1 MKKLVFSSIILLA
14 ALAGCTKIN
23 QFESQNKEGKTIS
36 LFANIPEGTKVEY
49 VSDGAANEGFSTSY
63 DGSEHLFMWFEGK
76 TLHYHEL
83 TVSSSTASS
92 ATFSGTLTAGYYPT
106 NPSDFPANFGAFVT
120 SRKIYGRGSS
130 PWASYWF
137 SWDNKNSTAFNN
149 RISLS
154 QQDGTAAMA
163 TAASVLFAS
172 GTLDN
177 ESDSPTLSFNYLTS
191 ILKFVVTLPD
201 GVVADEN
208 NTEIFISGTNLYNVV
223 HVNEITGEFVNANSY
238 ATGITVVPNASIFSG
253 QTITGYVTLWTSAD
267 EIKIK
272 DAIIDVIVD
281 GTHHYTVPLA
291 NSTGSTLKPGKV
303 YTFAPGSPL
312 AFEGVS
318 KWVPD
323 EATTVNIPAG
333 LTTAVAPPTW
343 LSYNNGTGVITIAA
357 NDTGSPRQG
366 QIEFTSGAIVDI
378 TQLAEADFAGSW
390 TLKGD
395 TRTTTTHG
403 AAVKASAAVAKT
415 GDGYGKLTGKTKN
428 NWYDDT
434 WAAPA
439 AASGTETPLT
449 ITYNSSEP
457 TDNKYNITGIFADL
471 VMPAKIS
478 IDYENQS
485 ATFYP
490 YIPNTNVLQ
499 GSGATYEGEYL
510 GFATELKNASGGQ
523 QWQLGF
529 GNGGAFYFNCPVT
542 VTGDKTTATFSGSQ
556 TCTAY
561 TSYNVVGLLVNRYAA
576 SGTGGGNLI
585 RSQKSFWA
593 YSNVD
598 SGGAAYAQV
607 TQGAFTLTK

>member
-1 MKKLVFSSIILLA
+1 MKKLIFSSIILLA
-14 ALAGCTKIN
+14 ALAGCTKVN
-23 QFESQNKEGKTIS
+23 QIESQTKEGKTITLS
-36 LFANIPEGTKVEY
+36 ANLPQGTKVAF
-49 VSDGAANEGFSTSY
+49 VSNGAANEGFTTSFAGDEKLY
-63 DGSEHLFMWFEGK
+63 MWCQGNLLK
-76 TLHYHEL
+76 YNKL
-83 TVSSSTASS
+83 TVSSYTESS
-92 ATFSGTLTAGYYPT
+92 ATFSGTLTSVPPAYP
-106 NPSDFPANFGAFVT
+106 AKYGAFVT
-120 SRKIYGRGSS
+120 SRKLYGDLK

-137 SWDNKNSTAFNN
+137 SYNNDNTLTFVN
-149 RISLS
+149 RLCLD

-163 TAASVLFAS
+163 TAASALFAK
-172 GTLDN
+172 GTLADA
-177 ESDSPTLSFNYLTS
+177 DDTPTLSFDYLTS

-201 GVVADEN
+201 GVVAN
-208 NTEIFISGTNLYNVV
+208 STNTEITIGGTNIY
-223 HVNEITGEFVNANSY
+223 SY
-238 ATGITVVPNASIFSG
+238 IWLDELEGTLKAEKSSDPDSWIYIKPNASIFSG
-253 QTITGYVTLWTSAD
+253 QTITGYACLWTGASS
-267 EIKIK
+267 IKIK
-272 DAIIDVIVD
+272 DATIDVIVD

-291 NSTGSTLKPGKV
+291 NSTGSTINHGKV
-303 YTFAPGSPL
+303 YTFAPASPL
-312 AFEGVS
+312 AFNGVS
-318 KWVPD
+318 KWVND

-333 LTTAVAPPTW
+333 LTTAAEPPTW
-343 LSYNNGTGVITIAA
+343 LSYNSGTGVVTIAA
-357 NDTGSPRQG
+357 NDTDSPRQG
-366 QIEFTSGAIVDI
+366 KIEFTSGAIVDI
-378 TQLAEADFAGSW
+378 TQLEEADFAGSW

-395 TRTTTTHG
+395 TRTTTEHG

-428 NWYDDT
+428 SWYDDT

-449 ITYNSSEP
+449 ITYNSTEP
-457 TDNKYNITGIFADL
+457 TDNKYNITGIFEDL

-510 GFATELKNASGGQ
+510 GFATELKNASGGG

-561 TSYNVVGLLVNRYAA
+561 TTYNVVGLLVNRYAA

-593 YSNVD
+593 YANVD